1 MSPPGPPKSE
11 IRALCVYCGSSNA
24 VAARHL
30 EAAAELGRLAAGRG
44 IGIVF
49 GGGHVG
55 LMGALADGALDAGG
69 KVTGIIPEHLRDL
82 EVGHNGVTE
91 MIVVD
96 SMHTRKR
103 RMFELSDA
111 FCALPGGLGT
121 LDETFEIVTWKQ
133 LGLHD
138 KPVVLVNLDGF
149 WDPLLALLAH
159 QLEAGYIRPRHAG
172 LYRVVEGIG
181 SIFDALDAAPPPSH
195 PADSERM

>member
-1 MSPPGPPKSE
+1 MSSSPPSSR
-11 IRALCVYCGSSNA
+11 IRTLCVYCGSSNA
-24 VAARHL
+24 VAPGHL
-30 EAAAELGRLAAGRG
+30 AAAAELGRLAAGRG
-44 IGIVF
+44 VEIVF
-49 GGGHVG
+49 GGGRVG
-55 LMGALADGALDAGG
+55 LMGALADGALGAGG

-82 EVGHNGVTE
+82 EVGHDGVSE

-103 RMFELSDA
+103 RMFDLSDA

-121 LDETFEIVTWKQ
+121 LDETFEIFTWKQ

-138 KPVVLVNLDGF
+138 KPVVLVNVDGY

-159 QLEAGYIRPRHAG
+159 QLETGYMRPRHAG
-172 LYRVVEGIG
+172 LYRVVERIE
-181 SIFDALDAAPPPSH
+181 SVFDALDAAPPPSH

>member
-1 MSPPGPPKSE
+1 MPSSPSRSR

-24 VAARHL
+24 VAPRHL
-30 EAAAELGRLAAGRG
+30 AAAAELGRLAAVRG
-44 IGIVF
+44 VEIVF
-49 GGGHVG
+49 GGGRVG
-55 LMGALADGALDAGG
+55 LMGALAGGALAAGG
-69 KVTGIIPEHLRDL
+69 RVTGIIPEHLRDL
-82 EVGHNGVTE
+82 EVGHDGVSE

-138 KPVVLVNLDGF
+138 KPVILVNLDGF

-172 LYRVVEGIG
+172 LYRVVEGIE

-195 PADSERM
+195 PAASERM

>member
-1 MSPPGPPKSE
+1 MPYQSAF
-11 IRALCVYCGSSNA
+11 RALCVYCGSSNA
-24 VAARHL
+24 VAPRHL

-44 IGIVF
+44 IEIVF

-55 LMGALADGALDAGG
+55 LMGALADGALEAGG

-96 SMHTRKR
+96 SMHSRKR

-111 FCALPGGLGT
+111 FCVLPGGMGT

-138 KPVVLVNLDGF
+138 KPVLLVNVDGF

-159 QLEAGYIRPRHAG
+159 QLAAGYIRPRHAG
-172 LYRVVEGIG
+172 LYRVVERVE
-181 SIFDALDAAPPPSH
+181 SVFDALDAAPPPRR
-195 PADSERM
+195 PANSERM

>member
-1 MSPPGPPKSE
+1 MTE
-11 IRALCVYCGSSNA
+11 LRALCVYCGSSNS
-24 VAARHL
+24 AAASHL
-30 EAAAELGRLAAGRG
+30 ETAAELGRLAARRG
-44 IGIVF
+44 VEIVF

-55 LMGALADGALDAGG
+55 LMGALADGALAEGG
-69 KVTGIIPEHLRDL
+69 RVVGIIPEHLEAR
-82 EVGHNGVTE
+82 EVGHEGVSE
-91 MIVVD
+91 LVVVD

-111 FCALPGGLGT
+111 FCALPGGIGT

-138 KPVVLVNLDGF
+138 KPVLLVNVDGF

-172 LYRVVEGIG
+172 LYRVVEGIE

-195 PADSERM
+195 PADSELM